1 MPLNDIKKPA
11 SILAA
16 VDEYRRLG
24 KEAFLSRYGFRSS
37 RDYFLVIDGERFDS
51 KAIVGAAHGYEFP
64 SQGPLRWRDFTG
76 GAVTVERKLV
86 ELGFKIDYG
95 TDSPLNRAS
104 VEADVPVSALLKSGS
119 LYTREDLKKLLDT
132 QDATINTG
140 IFKPAGFASVL
151 IFITKNKTSDR
162 TQYEDRL
169 DGDTLYCQGQSAGR
183 TDVLLSGHRQR
194 GLELLVF
201 YRDSKY
207 EHPGAGFRF
216 EGRFDYVSHSGTKPA
231 NFVLHRI
238 STGLDQAAAEAES
251 AGAFDPANIGD
262 ARKKTLAAIVRR
274 QGQPAFRRALLA
286 AYGGCCAV
294 TGTATAEVLEA
305 AHIVPYQ
312 GPETNQV
319 SNGLLLRADLHT
331 LFDLGLI
338 AVNEATFE
346 LIISTRL
353 QGTDYAKWAG
363 RRLRLPSAIGERP
376 SIAAI
381 CAHRQS
387 WGL

>member
-1 MPLNDIKKPA
+1 MSLDDIKKPA

-16 VDEYRRLG
+16 VGECRRLG
-24 KEAFLSRYGFRSS
+24 RDAFLAKYGFGAARE
-37 RDYFLVIDGERFDS
+37 YFLVIDGERFDS
-51 KAIVGAAHGYEFP
+51 KAIVGAAHGFEFP
-64 SQGPLRWRDFTG
+64 RQGALRSTDFSG
-76 GAVTVERKLV
+76 GAATVARKLD
-86 ELGFKIDYG
+86 ELGFKVEQG
-95 TDSPLNRAS
+95 AGAAPAHPGVAAESPLS
-104 VEADVPVSALLKSGS
+104 TLLKSGS
-119 LYTREDLKKLLDT
+119 IYTREALKKLLDT

-140 IFKPAGFASVL
+140 IFRPAGSSSVL

-162 TQYEDRL
+162 TQYEDHL
-169 DGDTLYCQGQSAGR
+169 DGDTLHCQGQSAGR
-183 TDVLLSGHRQR
+183 TDALLIEHRQR

-201 YRDSKY
+201 YRESKY

-216 EGRFDYVSHSGTKPA
+216 EGRFNYVSHSGTKPA
-231 NFVLHRI
+231 NFVLQRK
-238 STGLDQAAAEAES
+238 STSLDQAATEAES
-251 AGAFDPANIGD
+251 AGAFDPANIED

-294 TGTATAEVLEA
+294 TGTAIAEVLEA

-312 GPETNQV
+312 GPKTNHV

-346 LIISTRL
+346 LVVSPNL
-353 QGTDYAKWAG
+353 QGTDYAQWAG
-363 RRLRLPSAIGERP
+363 QRLRLPSAAGERP
-376 SIAAI
+376 SSAALR
-381 CAHRQS
+381 AHRQS
-387 WGL
+387 CGL